1 MGLAD
6 FLKRLDAVA
15 ANGNSYMACC
25 PAHDDRNPSLSI
37 SEGEDG
43 RILVKCFA
51 GCFQEDVVQALGLS
65 MADLFEDNGRATHG
79 RPVFKKEREPQPA
92 PEPERIDPQLIEHM
106 HQALPDKARDY
117 LKRERML
124 SDEIINRYKIGYEE
138 RDGEK
143 RITIPIADEQGIY
156 RDVRR
161 WLPPEYRTE
170 DSAKILHWRTG
181 YGALRLF
188 PIDQLQVDELV
199 LCEGELDALAL
210 ISHSIPAITATCGV
224 STWPN
229 SLSERF
235 KAKQVTILLDHD
247 EAGEKGTQ
255 RRAEG
260 LSSCGAVVKVA
271 RWPEVAE

>member
-1 MGLAD
+1 MPVKKHSHPKWSNYWGSRH
-6 FLKRLDAVA
+6 KRPAV
-15 ANGNSYMACC
+15 
-25 PAHDDRNPSLSI
+25 
-37 SEGEDG
+37 
-43 RILVKCFA
+43 
-51 GCFQEDVVQALGLS
+51 Q
-65 MADLFEDNGRATHG
+65 
-79 RPVFKKEREPQPA
+79 PQPKSKC
-92 PEPERIDPQLIEHM
+92 EPIDLVVVERM
-106 HQALPDKARDY
+106 HQALPAKAREH
-117 LKRERML
+117 LKSTRML
-124 SDEIINRYKIGYEE
+124 SDAVIDHYKLGYEE